1 MAGYLSI
8 QFLLGFTAKLE
19 RSSQLNNIIKHMKKK
34 SPNLNAK
41 FLWCNSFLSAV
52 VDSELAEPEEM
63 TRCKFL
69 SDQMEWNTYENF
81 VGSYPSNKM
90 KDAV

>member
-1 MAGYLSI
+1 M
-8 QFLLGFTAKLE
+8 
-19 RSSQLNNIIKHMKKK
+19 LNFYDVIV
-34 SPNLNAK
+34 
-41 FLWCNSFLSAV
+41 FLSAV
-52 VDSELAEPEEM
+52 GDSELAEPEEM

-69 SDQMEWNTYENF
+69 CDQMEQNTYENF